1 MDGRNREPV
10 LKAVDI
16 SKAFYSTQALQ
27 KVSFELLPGEV
38 HALMGENGAGKSTLG
53 KCITGI
59 YKPDEGEVYY
69 QGRKVS
75 YDNPKSALNDG
86 IAIVLQ
92 EFNTIPHL
100 SVAENIFLTDESF
113 YKRRWIADYELSL
126 IHI

>member
-1 MDGRNREPV
+1 MDERICEPV
-10 LKAVDI
+10 LRAVAI

-59 YKPDEGEVYY
+59 YKSDEGDVYY
-69 QGRKVS
+69 QGMNVA
-75 YDNPKSALNDG
+75 YANPKDAQNDG

-92 EFNTIPHL
+92 
-100 SVAENIFLTDESF
+100 
-113 YKRRWIADYELSL
+113 
-126 IHI
+126 